1 MSINN
6 FDITELLLTILL
18 FSVITSIHKTLLN
31 RVETPCNSNK
41 DGYIDIKHKSIT
53 YYYIIYA
60 FIAILPSV
68 SILNHRDGRYAFR
81 MKNYFK
87 EIS

>member
-1 MSINN
+1 MIIIDRKS
-6 FDITELLLTILL
+6 LLTKSLSKL
-18 FSVITSIHKTLLN
+18 FEFSDNLGSYFTGQLVTNAS
-31 RVETPCNSNK
+31 
-41 DGYIDIKHKSIT
+41 
-53 YYYIIYA
+53 YYIIYA